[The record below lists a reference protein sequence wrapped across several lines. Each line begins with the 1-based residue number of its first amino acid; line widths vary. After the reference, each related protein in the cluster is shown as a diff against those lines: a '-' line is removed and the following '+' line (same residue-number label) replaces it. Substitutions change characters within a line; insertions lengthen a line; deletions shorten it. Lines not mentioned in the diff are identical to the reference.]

1 MHELIVLSNTYQQSS
16 TVDAAKAKI
25 DPENRLLW
33 RMNRQRL
40 EAEAIRDSVL
50 AVAGTLTE
58 QPGGPSI
65 RVPLEP
71 EVYDTIFTEAE
82 PDNLWPMHPDPRQH
96 TRRSIYLIRKRNVR
110 LPMLVAFDAPDLMS
124 TCGARSVSVHSLQA
138 LTLMNSE
145 FMIQQSQALA
155 LRLFTETGGNRRSMI
170 DKLFLLVLGRKP
182 QPAEKQATEIFLK
195 DQVTIVRRRL
205 ASGEA
210 VVSLKGLP
218 RSVDQATAAAWLDL
232 CLATMNL
239 NEFVYLK

>member
-1 MHELIVLSNTYQQSS
+1 MVLSSVYRQRS

-25 DPENRLLW
+25 DPENKLLW

-50 AVAGTLTE
+50 SVAGTLTE
-58 QPGGPSI
+58 QLGGPSI

-82 PDNLWPMHPDPRQH
+82 PDNLWPVHPDPRQH
-96 TRRSIYLIRKRNVR
+96 TRRSLYLIRKRNVR
-110 LPMLVAFDAPDLMS
+110 LPLLVAFDAPDMMS
-124 TCGARSVSVHSLQA
+124 TCGARSVSIHSLQA

-145 FMIQQSQALA
+145 FMVQQSQAFA
-155 LRLFTETGGNRRSMI
+155 QRLFTETGGNQRSMI
-170 DKLFLLVLGRKP
+170 GKLFLLALGRKP
-182 QPAEKQATEIFLK
+182 RPAEMQATQNFLR
-195 DQVTIVRRRL
+195 DQATIVRKRIAL
-205 ASGEA
+205 GEK
-210 VVSLKGLP
+210 VVHLKGLP
-218 RSVDQATAAAWLDL
+218 ASIDRVTAAAWVDL